1 MKTRDHAQQRIPLA
15 LLPLLAT
22 LAVPGFAAAQDLQPA
37 TPLSTEQLFERVSDS
52 VCTITAIAR
61 DGAVVNRGSGFILKE
76 SRLLV
81 TNAHV
86 LAGLESATVKC
97 NGQYADI
104 LKVTKYD
111 PAVDLALAETG
122 NLDVRGLELATEPHT
137 RPGTQVYVFGSPF
150 GLEGTISPGLAS
162 GHREFRGQNYVQ
174 ISAPVSAGSSGGPVT
189 DAQGAVIG
197 VIAASM
203 DLAQNINFAVPAAR
217 IQALPDVD
225 MRLADLGTRQS
236 FEHAPTEPPVS
247 PVVPEGI
254 PATGTA
260 GFRGHSFG
268 APCGEVAVAEYQ
280 RRSPIGDSGGS
291 IRFSKWYAGTLEMS
305 TQVFGKPVM
314 LFYNC
319 DERYGMVEG
328 YYEIVNEADTVDRI
342 ASTITSRYGPGM
354 ANPVSEREAAE
365 LGCRFNFSLPGSR
378 NYRPSERRSW
388 YIDDRFRIDVLA
400 CGGQS
405 NSTFVRYSDPLL
417 AAAAG
422 GEGEATVAAGFP
434 ELD

>member
-1 MKTRDHAQQRIPLA
+1 MKTRDHERQRAPLS
-15 LLPLLAT
+15 LLPLFAT
-22 LAVPGFAAAQDLQPA
+22 LAVSGFAVAQDPQPA
-37 TPLSTEQLFERVSDS
+37 TPLTPEQLFERVSDS
-52 VCTITAIAR
+52 VCTITAVAR
-61 DGAVVNRGSGFILKE
+61 DGAVVNRGSGFILKD

-86 LAGLESATVKC
+86 LAGLDSATVKC
-97 NGQYADI
+97 NGQYADV

-111 PAVDLALAETG
+111 PSVDLALAETG
-122 NLDVRGLELATEPHT
+122 ELEVRGLELTTEPRT

-203 DLAQNINFAVPAAR
+203 DMAQNINFAVPAAR

-225 MRLADLGTRQS
+225 MRLAELGRGQS
-236 FEHAPTEPPVS
+236 FEQAPAELPVS
-247 PVVPEGI
+247 PVVPDGV
-254 PATGTA
+254 PAAGTA

-280 RRSPIGDSGGS
+280 RKSPAGDSSGS
-291 IRFSKWYAGTLEMS
+291 IRFTKWYAGTLELN
-305 TQVFGKPVM
+305 TQVYGKPVT
-314 LFYNC
+314 LIYNC

-328 YYEIVNEADTVDRI
+328 HYEIVNEADTVDRI
-342 ASTITSRYGPGM
+342 ASTITSRYGPGT
-354 ANPVSEREAAE
+354 ANPISEREAAK

-378 NYRPSERRSW
+378 HYNPSERRSW
-388 YIDDRFRIDVLA
+388 YIDDRFRIDMLV
-400 CGGQS
+400 CGGKS

-417 AAAAG
+417 TAAAS
-422 GEGEATVAAGFP
+422 GEGEASVAAGF
-434 ELD
+434 